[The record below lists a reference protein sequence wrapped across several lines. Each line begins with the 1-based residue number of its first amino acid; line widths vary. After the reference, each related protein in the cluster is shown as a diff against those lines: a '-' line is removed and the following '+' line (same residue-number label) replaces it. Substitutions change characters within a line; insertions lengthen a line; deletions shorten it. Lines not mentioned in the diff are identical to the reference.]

1 MRTFEYTITDPVG
14 IHARPAGALAKVAKV
29 FVSKTVIFTGEKS
42 AEATRLMSVMGLCIG
57 RGDRIRVEITGEDED
72 RAAEEIERFFRER
85 L

>member
-14 IHARPAGALAKVAKV
+14 IHARPAGALAKAAKS
-29 FVSKTVIFTGEKS
+29 FASRTVIYKGEKS

-57 RGDRIRVEITGEDED
+57 CGDRIRVEITGEDEAL
-72 RAAEEIERFFRER
+72 AAEELERFFRER

>member
-14 IHARPAGALAKVAKV
+14 IHARPAGALAKVAKG
-29 FVSKTVIFTGEKS
+29 FASKTVIFKGEKS

-57 RGDRIRVEITGEDED
+57 CGDRIRVEITGEDED
-72 RAAEEIERFFRER
+72 RAAEELERFFRER